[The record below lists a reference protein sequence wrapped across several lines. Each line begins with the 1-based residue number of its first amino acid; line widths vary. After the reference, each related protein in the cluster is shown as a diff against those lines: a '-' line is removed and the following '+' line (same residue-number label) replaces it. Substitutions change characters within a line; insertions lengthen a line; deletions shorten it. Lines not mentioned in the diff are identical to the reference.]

1 MYIHKSNYQMV
12 LWNRPKVSW
21 IMASTMISLKALFN
35 IIKILL
41 WLFLFMICL
50 FFVKSIFDQY
60 HSNAT
65 SIKRSFKKFDRLKL
79 PTVVYCT
86 DPPIKKTVMDKY
98 NLTTDF
104 LMNYIFTKQ
113 EEPIDKLLEESGYS
127 MDADFNLSIYTYPI
141 W

>member
-1 MYIHKSNYQMV
+1 
-12 LWNRPKVSW
+12 
-21 IMASTMISLKALFN
+21 MASTMISLKALFN

-127 MDADFNLSIYTYPI
+127 MDADFNLSMYTYPI
-141 W
+141 G